1 MTNYTEHGIDLKEK
15 ETWGNLLVMISIRQ
29 KKKKKKKKKKKR
41 FKRKIILL
49 SLSPLT
55 KAILILV
62 VYTPFVFGKP
72 TSLVV
77 SVLKTSL

>member
-1 MTNYTEHGIDLKEK
+1 MTNYIEHGIDLKEK
-15 ETWGNLLVMISIRQ
+15 ETWGNLLVMISIWQ
-29 KKKKKKKKKKKR
+29 KKKKR

-72 TSLVV
+72 TSLAV
-77 SVLKTSL
+77 SVLKTFL